1 MSERLNNY
9 NNYQTDSTNDE
20 LENSQ
25 IDYLNDET
33 EKASQ
38 DLIGHFHQEE
48 RPESTPQYEYQEV
61 DVEEVI
67 KIPKN
72 ILFRNA

>member
-25 IDYLNDET
+25 TDSANDEW
-33 EKASQ
+33 
-38 DLIGHFHQEE
+38 G
-48 RPESTPQYEYQEV
+48 
-61 DVEEVI
+61 
-67 KIPKN
+67 KN
-72 ILFRNA
+72 YAGFSKQF